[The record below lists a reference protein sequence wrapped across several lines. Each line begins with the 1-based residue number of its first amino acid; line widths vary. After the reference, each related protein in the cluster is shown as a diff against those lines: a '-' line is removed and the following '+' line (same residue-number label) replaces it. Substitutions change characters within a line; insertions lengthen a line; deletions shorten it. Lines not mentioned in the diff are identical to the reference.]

1 MVARNKEKAV
11 SNEFTITV
19 ASNSVQLNAKR
30 QGSAAYTVFNASG
43 RPMTGRAILETVPK
57 GEAHATWLQVE
68 GANERAF
75 VIGAAEQFT
84 VNIKVPPTAAAGSYT
99 FRLRMVDVANTDEG
113 VTEGPTATIAVPAPA
128 PPPKKFPF
136 WIIPI
141 IVGVLAVIAVVI
153 LILNNASAVTMPDV
167 RGLTEADAEG
177 TLVASDLEIGRVRDE
192 ASDQIAANLVVRTE
206 PEPDTELEKSTPVSL
221 FISTG
226 PDTPVPPPPTDTP
239 TPTNTPKPDTPTP
252 DPGAWGGSWTTFCD
266 VLDCADMNLTQVGN
280 QVSGSFGNG
289 LGSINGTVQGNR
301 LSGTMSYS
309 GADSSFDFWL
319 DESGLFWRGNW
330 NRVLTWCGY
339 RAGQS
344 KPSPCG
350 VASWYGTWQANSGLG
365 PMTLFQDG
373 RRVFGTY
380 AGTDGR
386 IEATAS
392 GTSLGGS
399 WTRNDNEGTI
409 QFFLVLTS
417 TGQQFQGNWNTN
429 NDWCGFQGSTNFPSP
444 CFKKQDRISVID
456 NIVVGTEI
464 QGVIP
469 NDFTKFL
476 VPTATPKP

>member
-153 LILNNASAVTMPDV
+153 LILNNASTVTMPDV

-226 PDTPVPPPPTDTP
+226 PDTPVPPPPHGHAHAHQHAQTGYAHTRP
-239 TPTNTPKPDTPTP
+239 
-252 DPGAWGGSWTTFCD
+252 WR
-266 VLDCADMNLTQVGN
+266 VGRLMDDLLRRAGLRGYESDAGR
-280 QVSGSFGNG
+280 QSGE
-289 LGSINGTVQGNR
+289 R
-301 LSGTMSYS
+301 LVWEWSGQHQW
-309 GADSSFDFWL
+309 D
-319 DESGLFWRGNW
+319 
-330 NRVLTWCGY
+330 

-344 KPSPCG
+344 PFG
-350 VASWYGTWQANSGLG
+350 DDV
-365 PMTLFQDG
+365 LFG
-373 RRVFGTY
+373 RG
-380 AGTDGR
+380 
-386 IEATAS
+386 
-392 GTSLGGS
+392 
-399 WTRNDNEGTI
+399 
-409 QFFLVLTS
+409 
-417 TGQQFQGNWNTN
+417 
-429 NDWCGFQGSTNFPSP
+429 
-444 CFKKQDRISVID
+444 
-456 NIVVGTEI
+456 
-464 QGVIP
+464 
-469 NDFTKFL
+469 
-476 VPTATPKP
+476 